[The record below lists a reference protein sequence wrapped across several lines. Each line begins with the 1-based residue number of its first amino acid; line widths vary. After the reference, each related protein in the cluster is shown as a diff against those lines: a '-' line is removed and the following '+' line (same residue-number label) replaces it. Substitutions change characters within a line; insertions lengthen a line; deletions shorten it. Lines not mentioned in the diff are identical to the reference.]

1 MKKIVYFIG
10 LCCIAASAINPSG
23 SFAQDG
29 TLDVTFDTDGITTV
43 PIGMSDD
50 YGLSMTLQP
59 DGKIVTAGYIYNG
72 SNTDFA
78 LTRYNTD
85 GSLDLT
91 FSGDGMLTTAIGG
104 SDEEAYSVLIQ
115 PDGKILVAG
124 LSSTGFNYE
133 FALVR
138 YNTDG
143 SLDLSF
149 DTDGKLTTAVG
160 LDDYAFAVDLQTDGK
175 IVVAGTSFSGIDYDF
190 ALARYNSDGSLDLT
204 FDSDGMLLTDLGSDD
219 ILRCMTIQADGKIV
233 VAGTSYNGADN
244 DFALARYNTDGSLD
258 LSFDTDGKKIHP
270 VGTNNDEV
278 RSLIVQPDGK
288 LVVAGLSDDGTMSD
302 FVLVRYNVDGSFD
315 PGFSSDGIVTTNIGS
330 GSTYDVAY
338 SLVLQSDGKIVAAGF
353 TNNSLNDDI
362 ALTRYTTDGSLD
374 LSFDGDGKVTTSAG
388 MPDSR
393 AYAVAIQTD
402 GKIVAAGYSSNGSN
416 FDFAAARY
424 TNCLSVQ
431 YTQSPTICAGESIT
445 VGLNNYNT
453 SGTYTDT
460 LVSSGGCDSIV
471 TTNLTVNPMPAL
483 TTSLSG
489 FTVTATQVGAT
500 YQWLDCSIN
509 DQIPGETNQSFTATA
524 NGSFAVIVTL
534 NGCSDTSN
542 CVVISDVGFES
553 FSNPGNYFSIYPNP
567 FSKTTTLQTNLT
579 LNNAS
584 LILFNAIGEQV
595 AQIDE
600 INGSVITFNGEN
612 LSDGMYFIHL
622 KQDGQLIY
630 TGRFVIRK

>member
-1 MKKIVYFIG
+1 MKKIVHFIG
-10 LCCIAASAINPSG
+10 LCFLAASAANPFS

-50 YGLSMTLQP
+50 YGLSMALQP

-72 SNTDFA
+72 TDADFA
-78 LTRYNTD
+78 VIRYNTD

-91 FSGDGMLTTAIGG
+91 FSGDGMVTTAIGT

-124 LSSTGFNYE
+124 LSLTGFNYE

-149 DTDGKLTTAVG
+149 DTDGKVTTAVG
-160 LDDYAFAVDLQTDGK
+160 LDDYGFAVDLQPDGK
-175 IVVAGTSFSGIDYDF
+175 IVVAGTSFSGTNYDF

-204 FDSDGMLLTDLGSDD
+204 FDTDGMLLTDMGNED
-219 ILRCMTIQADGKIV
+219 ILRCMTVQADGKIV
-233 VAGTSYNGADN
+233 VAGTSFNGANN

-270 VGTNNDEV
+270 VGVNNDEI
-278 RSLIVQPDGK
+278 RSLILQPDGK
-288 LVVAGLSDDGTMSD
+288 LVVAGLSDAGPASD
-302 FVLVRYNVDGSFD
+302 FALARYNMDGSFD
-315 PGFSSDGIVTTNIGS
+315 LGFSSDGIVITNIGS
-330 GSTYDVAY
+330 GSSYDVAF
-338 SLVLQSDGKIVAAGF
+338 SVALQSDGKIVAAGF
-353 TNNSLNDDI
+353 SNNSLNDDF
-362 ALTRYTTDGSLD
+362 ALARYTADGSLD
-374 LSFDGDGKVTTSAG
+374 LSFDGDGILTTAVG

-402 GKIVAAGYSSNGSN
+402 GKIIAAGQSHNGSN

-424 TNCLSVQ
+424 TNCVSLV

-445 VGLNNYNT
+445 VGLNTYNT
-453 SGTYTDT
+453 SGTYTDS
-460 LVSSGGCDSIV
+460 LVSSAGCDSIV
-471 TTNLTVNPMPAL
+471 TTNLTVNLMPDL

-489 FTVTATQVGAT
+489 FTVTATQIGAT
-500 YQWLDCSIN
+500 YQWIDCSLNTPIA
-509 DQIPGETNQSFTATA
+509 GETNQSFTVTS
-524 NGSFAVIVTL
+524 NGSYGVVVTL

-542 CVVISDVGFES
+542 CAVISDIGFES
-553 FSNPGNYFSIYPNP
+553 FSNSSDHFTIYPNP
-567 FSKTTTLQTNLT
+567 FSKTTTIKTNLI
-579 LNNAS
+579 LSNAS
-584 LILFNAIGEQV
+584 LTLFNSIGEQV
-595 AQIDE
+595 GQINE
-600 INGSVITFNGEN
+600 INGSVITFDGEH
-612 LSDGMYFIHL
+612 LPAGIYFIHL
-622 KQDGQLIY
+622 TQDDQLIY
-630 TGRFVIRK
+630 ANRIVIQK